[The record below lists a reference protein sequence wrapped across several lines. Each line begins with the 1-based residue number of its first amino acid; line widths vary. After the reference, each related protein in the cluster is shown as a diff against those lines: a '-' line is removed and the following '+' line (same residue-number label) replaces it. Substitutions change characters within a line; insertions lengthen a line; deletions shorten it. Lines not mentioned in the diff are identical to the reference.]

1 VSIIKGG
8 YNDPEC
14 EGNSAKYHT
23 GKVCVEPGCN
33 EPAGTAWSPHWCM
46 KHNIERIDRIDAQ
59 LTEFASL
66 LEGHVAPEEAGG

>member
-23 GKVCVEPGCN
+23 GKRCIESGCN
-33 EPAGTAWSPHWCM
+33 EPAGTAWGPYWCV
-46 KHNIERIDRIDAQ
+46 KHNVERLNRVSTEIAQ
-59 LTEFASL
+59 LRAAFGRRES
-66 LEGHVAPEEAGG
+66 EEARQ